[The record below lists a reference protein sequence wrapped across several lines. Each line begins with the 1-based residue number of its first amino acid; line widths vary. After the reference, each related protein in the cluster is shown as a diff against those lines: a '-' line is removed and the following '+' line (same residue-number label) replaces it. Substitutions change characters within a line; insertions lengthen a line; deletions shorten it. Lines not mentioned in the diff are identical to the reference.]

1 MILRRLG
8 WKFKTPEFNKGSAN
22 YDLIFEP
29 FIKLNKTYLGDNKF
43 RFLNREINFIDNIN
57 WNYSDNGKLWTYNI
71 NYFEF
76 LMQEDISESEG
87 RKLIDNYI
95 NSYDRLKDG
104 LESFP
109 TSLRLLNWV
118 KFLIKYQ
125 IRDDKINRF
134 IHEDAYRLYHHPE
147 YHLLGNHLL
156 ENGFGLY
163 FAAVYLNDPKLYK
176 KSKSVLTAELEEQIL
191 SDGAHFELSTMYH
204 QHMLFRVLDSYQ
216 LASQNEAI
224 GSELKELF
232 LAKAALMLSWLKNI
246 SFSNGDTP
254 LLNDSAKNI
263 APDSEQLF
271 EYATYLKI
279 EYELSPLDHS
289 GYRKYKA
296 GNFELIADVG
306 DIGPDYIPG
315 HAHADTLSFVLNLGD
330 DPVLVDSGTSTY
342 ESGEIRQAERS
353 TSAHNTVVVNT
364 DSSSEVWAAFRVGD
378 RATTQIHIDTEAHL
392 QASHDGYSKFHVTH
406 HRDFVFKEKSI
417 EVIDTLHGD
426 ISKLKSQKAY
436 FHLHPD
442 RNVSISD
449 QTIKIGQNIN
459 IEFRHALNVS
469 VEEYNYAEL
478 WNQRIEA
485 LVIIAEFNETLT
497 TIISEV

>member
-1 MILRRLG
+1 
-8 WKFKTPEFNKGSAN
+8 
-22 YDLIFEP
+22 
-29 FIKLNKTYLGDNKF
+29 LGDNNF
-43 RFLNREINFIDNIN
+43 SFLNQEVDFKDEID
-57 WNYSDNGKLWTYNI
+57 WNYTSKDKLWTYNL

-76 LMQEDISESEG
+76 LMQEDISEQEG
-87 RKLIDNYI
+87 RKLIETYI
-95 NSYDRLKDG
+95 GTSSNLKDG
-104 LESFP
+104 LEPFP
-109 TSLRLLNWV
+109 SSLRLLNWV
-118 KFLIKYQ
+118 KFLTKYN
-125 IRDDKINRF
+125 IYEEEINQF
-134 IHEDAYRLYHHPE
+134 IHEDAYRLYCRPE

-163 FAAVYLNDPKLYK
+163 FAATYLNDEQLYQRAK
-176 KSKSVLTAELEEQIL
+176 AILTSELEEQIL
-191 SDGAHFELSTMYH
+191 ADGAHFELSTMYH
-204 QHMLFRVLDSYQ
+204 QHILFRVLDSYQ

-246 SFSNGDTP
+246 SFNNGDTP

-306 DIGPDYIPG
+306 DIGADYIPG

-392 QASHDGYSKFHVTH
+392 QALHDGYSKFHVTH

-459 IEFRHALNVS
+459 IEFQHALNVS
-469 VEEYNYAEL
+469 IQEYNYAEL
-478 WNQRIEA
+478 WNQRIKA
-485 LVIIAEFNETLT
+485 LVIIADFNETLT